1 MDCYYCDAEAVQ
13 ECARC
18 GALYCD
24 SHGDALCQ
32 RCLDPALA
40 LPSYRVY
47 RGSLLALLVGTVFAV
62 WLLVRPPATSDADSP
77 VPPSISSVLAT
88 PTPTPDSSE
97 AGTTGPGPQLAG
109 APVDASTPV
118 PVATTPTP
126 TPTLAPALEHTVA
139 PGDTL
144 TGIAARYVPAGK
156 SIDQFVSEIQAANG
170 ISNAGSITAGQVL
183 RIPR

>member
-1 MDCYYCDAEAVQ
+1 MECYYCDAEAVQ

-62 WLLVRPPATSDADSP
+62 WLLVRPPATSDADAP
-77 VPPSISSVLAT
+77 VPPSISSVLST
-88 PTPTPDSSE
+88 PTPGASE
-97 AGTTGPGPQLAG
+97 GGTTGPAEQLAG
-109 APVDASTPV
+109 APVDTSAPAATSTP
-118 PVATTPTP
+118 PVPTP
-126 TPTLAPALEHTVA
+126 TAAPPVEHTVA
-139 PGDTL
+139 AGDTL
-144 TGIAARYVPAGK
+144 TGIAARYVPPGK